1 MCTFVEVYLQD
12 PVMAVASAVKEAGSL
27 LWPDSID
34 DELVYE
40 QISTPQFRLYEELL
54 DFSYLCTYDR
64 YNDSDNGGS
73 GASDGS
79 ADLSYGVPG
88 LS

>member
-1 MCTFVEVYLQD
+1 MCTFIEGYLQN
-12 PVMAVASAVKEAGSL
+12 PSLAVSSAVKEAGSL
-27 LWPDSID
+27 LWADSID

-64 YNDSDNGGS
+64 YDDIDNGGS
-73 GASDGS
+73 SASDCS
-79 ADLSYGVPG
+79 ADLSYGVSG

>member
-1 MCTFVEVYLQD
+1 MKAFVEDYLQD

-27 LWPDSID
+27 LWADSID
-34 DELVYE
+34 EELVYK

-54 DFSYLCTYDR
+54 DFHYLCNYDR
-64 YNDSDNGGS
+64 YDDSDNGGG

-79 ADLSYGVPG
+79 ADLSYGVSG